1 MTRQEFTE
9 RTRVQVTEEQFAKIN
24 AVYMATDYSKD
35 EFCQCYEV
43 RMEDNPIVAEMIAK
57 QEQFRL
63 LYEAAMKKREDLAR
77 TILLLLD
84 KCKEDELVEVA
95 ENILGKSAAIKFRI
109 ANEIDLTDSDLAYIA
124 KTL

>member
-9 RTRVQVTEEQFAKIN
+9 RTGVQVTEEQFAKIN
-24 AVYMATDYSKD
+24 AMYMATDLDKD
-35 EFCQCYEV
+35 EFCERYEV
-43 RMEDNPIVAEMIAK
+43 GMENSAIVAELVAK

-95 ENILGKSAAIKFRI
+95 ESILGKSASIKWRI
-109 ANEIDLTDSDLAYIA
+109 ENKIDLTDGDLAYIHKA
-124 KTL
+124 L